1 MEKPQM
7 TPKEIEKNQ
16 QEYATQAVQS
26 FKNFQTTGNHISL
39 DELENWVK
47 SLSQNP
53 SNKLPASHQ

>member
-1 MEKPQM
+1 M